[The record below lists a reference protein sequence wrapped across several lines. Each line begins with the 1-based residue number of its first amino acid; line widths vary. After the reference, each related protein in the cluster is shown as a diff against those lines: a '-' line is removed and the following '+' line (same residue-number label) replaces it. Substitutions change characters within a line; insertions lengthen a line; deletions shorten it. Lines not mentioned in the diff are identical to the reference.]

1 MKIGVKSGYIS
12 QLVKPNQHVL
22 FGVRSKLTLLGI
34 PASTSWNSS
43 DWLSDSLQW
52 AMFQVIFVVRAS
64 PETRQNHTRSTTHM
78 LSIVLCEFFR
88 TLKWRYCILRPY
100 FVGIIPLHRPWPLNS
115 LLNLWRFIQR
125 YGSRTCFC
133 SQFPQPSAHE
143 NYIFSYRLL
152 VTSLESSNP
161 QGWAFQVPRC
171 KQLASFGHVLLGRL
185 RFLMFRD
192 GTVLLS
198 HGSSWIWDLVGSL
211 KSWKT
216 SESDWWILFSLELF
230 GLWYHIISLS

>member
-1 MKIGVKSGYIS
+1 M
-12 QLVKPNQHVL
+12 
-22 FGVRSKLTLLGI
+22 LGI

-64 PETRQNHTRSTTHM
+64 PETRQNHTRSTTHV

-161 QGWAFQVPRC
+161 QGWAFQVQGASNLPA
-171 KQLASFGHVLLGRL
+171 LAMFCWEGWDFWCLGMGP
-185 RFLMFRD
+185 FSWAMD
-192 GTVLLS
+192 H
-198 HGSSWIWDLVGSL
+198 HGSWIWDLVGSL